1 MFEIKEFFNIICQR
15 QNVIKIV
22 GFATAGYTESTKA
35 SKASSL
41 NILNI
46 IINTL
51 IDRQNKKGGKDEKAN
66 GLGDE
71 DDDDMTVQ

>member
-1 MFEIKEFFNIICQR
+1 
-15 QNVIKIV
+15 
-22 GFATAGYTESTKA
+22 
-35 SKASSL
+35 L

-51 IDRQNKKGGKDEKAN
+51 IDRQNKKGGKDEKVN

-71 DDDDMTVQ
+71 DDDDMTV